1 MPSKKSKKSKNSKK
15 NKEDTSNT
23 LTNVDD
29 TKTLSELDEIYDSD
43 SELNEISEQIDDE
56 KIEEEYITD
65 EDNDD
70 NDNDTL
76 GDDLEVDDVSDN
88 ESSDSDYDDCL
99 YEDAEL
105 YEETENAI
113 NKLMTDKL
121 TSLIVPKNKR
131 ITKPRLTK
139 YERERILGDRANMIQ
154 SGAKPMVKNTR
165 NMSPKEIALLELKNN
180 VIPIIIRRGLSN
192 GMIEEWK
199 VSELLH

>member
-1 MPSKKSKKSKNSKK
+1 MPRKKSKNSKK
-15 NKEDTSNT
+15 NKKDTSNT
-23 LTNVDD
+23 LTDIDEN
-29 TKTLSELDEIYDSD
+29 KTLSDLDEMYESE
-43 SELNEISEQIDDE
+43 SELNEITDQVDDE
-56 KIEEEYITD
+56 KIEEEYIP
-65 EDNDD
+65 NDD
-70 NDNDTL
+70 DDNDTL
-76 GDDLEVDDVSDN
+76 GDDLEVDIVSDN

-99 YEDAEL
+99 YKDAEL

-121 TSLIVPKNKR
+121 TSLIVPENKR

-154 SGAKPMVKNTR
+154 SGAKTMVKNTR
-165 NMSPKEIALLELKNN
+165 NMGPKEIALLELKNN